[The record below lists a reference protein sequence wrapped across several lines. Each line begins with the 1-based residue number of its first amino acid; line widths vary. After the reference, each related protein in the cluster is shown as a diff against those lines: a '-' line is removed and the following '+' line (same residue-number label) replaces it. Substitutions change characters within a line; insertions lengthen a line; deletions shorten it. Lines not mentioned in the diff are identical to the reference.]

1 MTPSD
6 LSKKLKTD
14 PKGVYLFYG
23 EEEYLK
29 RRYLEQIREKVIG
42 DDPAAAF
49 NHVKIMDGD
58 LPAFSAELDGLPLL
72 GGERLIE
79 LWDTDFSKV
88 SGDLLESLC
97 DLLAS
102 SEDTVIIYTHP
113 DEFPAG
119 TAKKPSPQ
127 LAALSKCTVAV
138 DFERQKPAALATWLN
153 RHATAQGCFIPP
165 ELCRKL
171 IDYCTADMF
180 ILAGE
185 VEKICAYVRASGRDH
200 VTEEDILTVA
210 SPSTVYGAF
219 DFANAL
225 LDRDKAKAFVLLADM
240 IRRKEKPQDIL
251 GTVSRMMSDLLMI
264 RVLRDTGMSPKDM
277 AAKLKMHEYVLSL
290 RLQSAMKR
298 SMESLEQTAALCRE
312 ADRKIKSTRLN
323 SYRVIEL
330 LILEL

>member
-1 MTPSD
+1 MTPTE
-6 LSKKLKTD
+6 LSKKLKLD

-29 RRYLEQIREKVIG
+29 RRYLEQIREKIIG

-49 NHVKIMDGD
+49 NHVKIEGD
-58 LPAFSAELDGLPLL
+58 LMAFSAELDGLPLL

-79 LWDTDFSKV
+79 LWDVDFAKV
-88 SGDLLESLC
+88 NGDQLKALCELLS
-97 DLLAS
+97 A
-102 SEDTVIIYTHP
+102 SEDTVVIYTHP
-113 DEFPAG
+113 DEFPEG
-119 TAKKPSPQ
+119 TAKKPSAQ
-127 LAALSKCTVAV
+127 LAAMSKCTHAV
-138 DFERQKPAALATWLN
+138 NFERQKPAALASWLN
-153 RHATAQGCFIPP
+153 RHATAQGCFMDPQ
-165 ELCRKL
+165 LCKKM
-171 IDYCTADMF
+171 IDYCSADMF
-180 ILAGE
+180 VLAGE
-185 VEKICAYVRASGRDH
+185 VEKVCGYVLAHGRNR
-200 VTEEDILTVA
+200 VEEADILAVA
-210 SPSTVYGAF
+210 SPNSVYGAF

-225 LDRDKAKAFVLLADM
+225 LDRDKARAFVLLSDM

-264 RVLRDTGMSPKDM
+264 RALRDAGMTPAEM
-277 AAKLKMHEYVLSL
+277 ASKLKMHEYVLSL

-298 SMESLEQTAALCRE
+298 SMESLEQTAMLCRE

>member
-1 MTPSD
+1 MTTTE

-29 RRYLEQIREKVIG
+29 RRYLEQIREKIIG

-49 NHVKIMDGD
+49 NHVKIEGD
-58 LPAFSAELDGLPLL
+58 LLAFSAELDGLALL

-79 LWDTDFSKV
+79 LWDVDFAKV
-88 SGDLLESLC
+88 NGDQLTALC
-97 DLLAS
+97 DLLS
-102 SEDTVIIYTHP
+102 ESEDTVVIYTHP
-113 DEFPAG
+113 DEFPEG
-119 TAKKPSPQ
+119 TAKKPSAQ
-127 LAALSKCTVAV
+127 LAALSKCSCAV
-138 DFERQKPAALATWLN
+138 NFERQKPAALASWLN
-153 RHATAQGCFIPP
+153 RHATAQGCFMDPH
-165 ELCRKL
+165 LCKKM
-171 IDYCTADMF
+171 IDYCSADMF
-180 ILAGE
+180 VLAGE
-185 VEKICAYVRASGRDH
+185 VEKVCGYVLAHGRNR
-200 VTEEDILTVA
+200 VEEADILAVA
-210 SPSTVYGAF
+210 SPNSVYGAF

-251 GTVSRMMSDLLMI
+251 GTVSRTMSDLLMI
-264 RVLRDTGMSPKDM
+264 RTLRDVGMAPNEIAS
-277 AAKLKMHEYVLSL
+277 KLKMHEYVLSL

-298 SMESLEQTAALCRE
+298 SMESLEQTATLCRE
-312 ADRKIKSTRLN
+312 ADRKIKSTRLD